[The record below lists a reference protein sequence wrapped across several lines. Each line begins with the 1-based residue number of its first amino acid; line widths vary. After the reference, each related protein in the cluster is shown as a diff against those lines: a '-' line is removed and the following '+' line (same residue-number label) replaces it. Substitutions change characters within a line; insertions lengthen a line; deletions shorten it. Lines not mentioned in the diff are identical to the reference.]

1 MTAPLATATRPL
13 LAAVTRVE
21 TWFAD
26 RQHALHGLSASRIL
40 VGTAVLG
47 ILVTN
52 FGMRHVQWGPA
63 SQWIAAYRADTG
75 AGPLDAVFGT
85 SSTTLFTLADLAV
98 MALAVAVVLGWRTRL
113 TTALLVV
120 GLASIVERNAL
131 IGDQGDNIARIGLLL
146 MVFMN
151 TSAHWSL
158 DARRRRRHAGRRLG
172 LGRRVLHGLPVAPP
186 WLANPVHNAAL
197 LALALQ
203 LSILYT
209 ASALYKV
216 QGEPWQDGTAL
227 YHPLSL
233 HEYAVFP
240 QLNRLLTHSDV
251 VVVVG
256 TYVAVFVQLFFAVGL
271 LHHVTRRVALVGVI
285 LMHLGI
291 AVLMGLPWFSLSMIA
306 FDSIFVSSATFASVT
321 TALGSLGR
329 RLRPR
334 PPSPPAPVRQA
345 AGVGRRAE

>member
-85 SSTTLFTLADLAV
+85 SSTTLFTLAYLAV

-227 YHPLSL
+227 YHPLS
-233 HEYAVFP
+233 
-240 QLNRLLTHSDV
+240 
-251 VVVVG
+251 
-256 TYVAVFVQLFFAVGL
+256 
-271 LHHVTRRVALVGVI
+271 
-285 LMHLGI
+285 
-291 AVLMGLPWFSLSMIA
+291 
-306 FDSIFVSSATFASVT
+306 
-321 TALGSLGR
+321 
-329 RLRPR
+329 PR
-334 PPSPPAPVRQA
+334 PPPRLILRVELGLDPLPQLSRAAPVQRPQRLTQRGLIEPRGPLVELVA
-345 AGVGRRAE
+345 GQPVLSHKGGAYLGAALAEVHAPLPGPVPAGVACGVGE